1 MKWLGSRIGAALD
14 DWIGALLI
22 GLAIGLTSLFFDT
35 PRTAFVIGVGAALA
49 WVLMNIVF
57 GTIRREKDPKKTL
70 R

>member
-14 DWIGALLI
+14 DWTGALTM
-22 GLAIGLTSLFFDT
+22 GLAIGLTSLLFDT
-35 PRTAFVIGVGAALA
+35 PRVAFIMGVAMALA

-57 GTIRREKDPKKTL
+57 GRIPREKDPKRTF